1 MYYPFRQWFLDRLMN
16 LEFPL
21 WNPYWG
27 AGHEVVI
34 WATVPIDFYSIIETF
49 IKPHYEYFVF
59 IQC

>member
-1 MYYPFRQWFLDRLMN
+1 MN